1 MNVRPW
7 LRLAAMCVAL
17 WTAGI
22 ASAQVIEYEANGLK
36 YQTLSRKGLTL
47 IVTRMPNH
55 VAGFGLFQ
63 VSISNGSEIYWT
75 VQPED
80 FSYIRQD
87 VSIAALPAGE
97 VVDVLLDKGSH
108 ADVIKLV
115 TEYENLLY

>member
-1 MNVRPW
+1 MGPRQ
-7 LRLAAMCVAL
+7 LRRFAVTSAAL
-17 WTAGI
+17 WAAAHVYG
-22 ASAQVIEYEANGLK
+22 QVIEYEANGLK

-80 FSYIRQD
+80 FTYVKQD
-87 VSIAALPAGE
+87 VSMAAISAGQIGRAH
-97 VVDVLLDKGSH
+97 V
-108 ADVIKLV
+108 
-115 TEYENLLY
+115 